1 MDPRTEKQKLI
12 DRLEHCN
19 EVIDHQSSTI
29 QEMMRCKLG
38 QGDYNNT
45 PRCECPKCQ
54 KPSNL
59 ESYLE
64 DLEALRKSA
73 QALIREAL
81 ENPELIS
88 YTAAKEAFEIAKFIN
103 SLDEVRIKAE
113 GEKLRRHMVCNNFK
127 SFS

>member
-19 EVIDHQSSTI
+19 EVIDHQSNTI
-29 QEMMRCKLG
+29 EDLLLCKLG
-38 QGDYNNT
+38 QGDYNST
-45 PRCECPKCQ
+45 PSCKCPKCQ
-54 KPSNL
+54 KPSSL

-64 DLEALRKSA
+64 NLEALQRSA

-103 SLDEVRIKAE
+103 GLDEVRIKTQ
-113 GEKLRRHMVCNNFK
+113 GEKLRRHNFTNSFK